1 MLLLDGKLF
10 LVLCS
15 LLQIAVEVNREN
27 ARLYPCL
34 LSQLLSQHNA
44 IKEGFT
50 FILRNGAQVQ
60 VKCKLP
66 GSPRTQNSSHT
77 SPSSSASAPNTL
89 DVDLSEHDF
98 EFVRCFLEG
107 TDPYELLTPEVSLE
121 RVLTFIAENELG
133 FVKDLLLM
141 MQARLTLSQWIQ
153 ATTFPQAQENK
164 DYEAWALSIVG
175 LVVLPEDTGS
185 ISLGEW
191 LELARISKKHKLT
204 QFNEILAQPVKVI
217 FLFRFRFRFLLSF
230 FFSFLTQ
237 KLSQRSRHQLLPKIT
252 QTKVVTERSTKLKA
266 VKKLTRKQLS
276 TLRSKRRR
284 FFFFSFFFLF
294 S

>member
-15 LLQIAVEVNREN
+15 LLQIAVGVDKEN

-34 LSQLLSQHNA
+34 LSQLLSQHNP

-50 FILRNGAQVQ
+50 FILMNGAQVQ

-66 GSPRTQNSSHT
+66 GSPRTQNSL
-77 SPSSSASAPNTL
+77 PSAATAPNTL

-191 LELARISKKHKLT
+191 LELACISKKHKLT
-204 QFNEILAQPVKVI
+204 KFNEILAQSVKVV
-217 FLFRFRFRFLLSF
+217 F
-230 FFSFLTQ
+230 
-237 KLSQRSRHQLLPKIT
+237 
-252 QTKVVTERSTKLKA
+252 
-266 VKKLTRKQLS
+266 
-276 TLRSKRRR
+276 
-284 FFFFSFFFLF
+284 FFFLF
-294 S
+294 FHSPFHRPRVPLEDPRSWPPQRLKRICLWDAVS